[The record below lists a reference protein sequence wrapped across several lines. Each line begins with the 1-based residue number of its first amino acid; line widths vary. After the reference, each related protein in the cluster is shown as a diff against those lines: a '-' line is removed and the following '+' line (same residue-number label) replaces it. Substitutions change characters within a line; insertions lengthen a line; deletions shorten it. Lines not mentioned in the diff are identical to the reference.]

1 MLIGDRLVVQSNC
14 LEACSLGKYP
24 IKRKPNCSVFALSV
38 GKAHD
43 VIGGTIRQGGTIRHS
58 QSKYGQMNSIYIDN
72 VKMITVRTD
81 KVRKYN
87 DSIIRVVNTNGF
99 HTSFPQV

>member
-1 MLIGDRLVVQSNC
+1 M
-14 LEACSLGKYP
+14 
-24 IKRKPNCSVFALSV
+24 KRKPNCSVFVSSV

-43 VIGGTIRQGGTIRHS
+43 VIGGTIRHS

-72 VKMITVRTD
+72 VKMITARTD

-99 HTSFPQV
+99 HTSFPQE

>member
-1 MLIGDRLVVQSNC
+1 MIGDRLVVQSNY

-24 IKRKPNCSVFALSV
+24 IKRKPKCSVFVSSV

-43 VIGGTIRQGGTIRHS
+43 VIGGTIRHS

-72 VKMITVRTD
+72 VKMITARTD